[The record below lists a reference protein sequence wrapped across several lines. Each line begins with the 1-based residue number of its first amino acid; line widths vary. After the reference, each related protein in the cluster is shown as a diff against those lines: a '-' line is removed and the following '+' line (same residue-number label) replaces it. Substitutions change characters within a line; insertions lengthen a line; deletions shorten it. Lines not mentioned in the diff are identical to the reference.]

1 MKEHRHGRT
10 ESHEF
15 TLVLSLPVRSL
26 SPLNCA
32 CRARRESEKKIPN
45 NSMQL
50 QYSALNVKQG
60 KVIHHVAEGMQEWQ
74 QQKGGG
80 GG

>member
-1 MKEHRHGRT
+1 
-10 ESHEF
+10 
-15 TLVLSLPVRSL
+15 
-26 SPLNCA
+26 
-32 CRARRESEKKIPN
+32 
-45 NSMQL
+45 MQL

-80 GG
+80 GGWKRNGCSL